1 MRAATVVRSII
12 PGGVFLLATLAGQPS
27 ATAQAARELNPRAA
41 WSEPSETFTT
51 RVVAAGFEDP
61 WEVAWGPDGYL
72 WITERVGKRVVRVD
86 PTTGSRKVAATIDDV
101 YQTLA
106 QDGLLGLVLHPRLL
120 RGSNYVYVM
129 YTYDA
134 AAGPAE
140 ERRSKI
146 RRYTYDP
153 STELLG
159 SPVDLMTGI
168 PHGPDHGASRIV
180 FGPDGKLYASRGDHG
195 SNFLAYHCVPI
206 RAQELPVAAD
216 VQARNWRGYEGK
228 ILRINVD
235 GSIPEDNP
243 VLSGVRSHVFSYGHR
258 NPQGMAFGP
267 DGSLYESEHGQDTD
281 DEVNRIEAGRN
292 YGWPLIAGYQDDQYY
307 TYANWSASAPTPCA
321 DLEYG
326 RDVPSTVPRTKE
338 SDVNLPDFTPPL
350 KTFFTVPTG
359 YDTRAL
365 GNATAALA
373 GLEVYASPTI
383 PGWSPSILVAG
394 MTSGVVYRVPLNAA
408 SAAPLTYFKAED
420 RYRDLAIAPDG
431 RRIYVVT
438 DAHGRTVTASGEMT
452 ATLAHSGAL
461 LEFTYTGTRGTG
473 SR

>member
-1 MRAATVVRSII
+1 MVARGLT
-12 PGGVFLLATLAGQPS
+12 LLAALAVQSLVS
-27 ATAQAARELNPRAA
+27 AQTPAERNPRAV
-41 WSEPSETFTT
+41 WSAPPETFTS
-51 RVVAAGFEDP
+51 RVVATGFEDP
-61 WEVAWGPDGYL
+61 WEVAWGPDGFL

-86 PTTGSRKVAATIDDV
+86 PATGSRTVAVTVDDV

-106 QDGLLGLVLHPRLL
+106 QDGLLGLVLHPQLL

-134 AAGPAE
+134 DAGAAE
-140 ERRSKI
+140 ERRSKV
-146 RRYTYDP
+146 RRYTYDAG
-153 STELLG
+153 TQKLG
-159 SPVDLMTGI
+159 APVDLLTNL

-206 RAQELPVAAD
+206 RAQELPTAAD

-228 ILRINVD
+228 ILRINLD
-235 GSIPEDNP
+235 GSIPDDNP
-243 VLSGVRSHVFSYGHR
+243 TLNGVRSHVFSYGHR

-267 DGSLYESEHGQDTD
+267 DGRLYESEHGQDTD
-281 DEVNRIEAGRN
+281 DEVNRIQAGRN
-292 YGWPLIAGYQDDQYY
+292 YGWPLIAGYKDDQYY
-307 TYANWSASAPTPCA
+307 TYANWSASTPTPCA
-321 DLEYG
+321 ELEYG

-350 KTFFTVPTG
+350 RSFFTVPST

-383 PGWSPSILVAG
+383 PGWNSSILVAG
-394 MTSGVVYRVPLNAA
+394 MTSGVVYRVPLNATN
-408 SAAPLTYFKAED
+408 AAPLTYFKAED
-420 RYRDLAIAPDG
+420 RYRDLAVAPDG

-438 DAHGRTVTASGEMT
+438 DAHGRTVTGSGEMT
-452 ATLAHSGAL
+452 ASLAHPGAL
-461 LEFTYTGTRGTG
+461 LEFTYTAPAPQP
-473 SR
+473 